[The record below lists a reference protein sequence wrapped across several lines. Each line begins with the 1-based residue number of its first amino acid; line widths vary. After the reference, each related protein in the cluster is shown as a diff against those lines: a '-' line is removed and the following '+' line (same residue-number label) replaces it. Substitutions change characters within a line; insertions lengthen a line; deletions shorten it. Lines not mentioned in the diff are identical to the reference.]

1 MLSSDSSK
9 GEVKGLQPPKEID
22 RVDEEDGCE
31 LPKLH
36 GSLEDNQKRVRF
48 RQKDSLS
55 VIVEIMSFDAN
66 VSPRAPEEFQD
77 DEEKVIGP
85 QLSNRQPIQGQR
97 HVTSAFCDERV
108 DQSVSKKSQED
119 LPPWKRQV
127 LLNRKLKEKAI
138 EKAEREKVD
147 L

>member
-1 MLSSDSSK
+1 M
-9 GEVKGLQPPKEID
+9 KGLQPPKRID
-22 RVDEEDGCE
+22 RVDEKDGRE
-31 LPKLH
+31 LPKPD
-36 GSLEDNQKRVRF
+36 GSHEDNQKRVRF
-48 RQKDSLS
+48 RQTDSLS

-77 DEEKVIGP
+77 DKEKVIG
-85 QLSNRQPIQGQR
+85 SEVSDHQPVEGQR
-97 HVTSAFCDERV
+97 HVTSAYCDQRV
-108 DQSVSKKSQED
+108 DQSESKESEED

>member
-1 MLSSDSSK
+1 M
-9 GEVKGLQPPKEID
+9 KGLQPPKEID
-22 RVDEEDGCE
+22 RVDEKDGRE
-31 LPKLH
+31 LPKPH
-36 GSLEDNQKRVRF
+36 GSHEDNQKRVRF
-48 RQKDSLS
+48 RQTDSLS

-77 DEEKVIGP
+77 GEDKMIGP
-85 QLSNRQPIQGQR
+85 QVSNRQPIEGQR
-97 HVTSAFCDERV
+97 HMTSAYCDERV

-119 LPPWKRQV
+119 LPPWKKQV
-127 LLNRKLKEKAI
+127 LVNRKLKEKAI

>member
-1 MLSSDSSK
+1 M
-9 GEVKGLQPPKEID
+9 KGLQPPKRID
-22 RVDEEDGCE
+22 RVDDRDGRE
-31 LPKLH
+31 LPKPD
-36 GSLEDNQKRVRF
+36 GSNEDSPKRVRF
-48 RQKDSLS
+48 RQTDSLS

-66 VSPRAPEEFQD
+66 VLPRAPEEFQD
-77 DEEKVIGP
+77 DEEKVIG
-85 QLSNRQPIQGQR
+85 LEVSDRQPVEGQR
-97 HVTSAFCDERV
+97 HVTNAYCDQRV
-108 DQSVSKKSQED
+108 DQSVSEESQED

>member
-1 MLSSDSSK
+1 M
-9 GEVKGLQPPKEID
+9 KGLQPPKRID
-22 RVDEEDGCE
+22 RVDDKDGRE
-31 LPKLH
+31 LPKPD
-36 GSLEDNQKRVRF
+36 GSNEDSPKRVRF
-48 RQKDSLS
+48 RQTDSLS

-66 VSPRAPEEFQD
+66 VLPRAPEEFQD
-77 DEEKVIGP
+77 DEEKVIG
-85 QLSNRQPIQGQR
+85 LEVSDRQPVEGQR
-97 HVTSAFCDERV
+97 HVTNAYCDQRV
-108 DQSVSKKSQED
+108 DQSVSEESQED